1 MRPALLA
8 CTLLLTIIA
17 PRPHTDAQ
25 AEAAR
30 TSTAQVEPK
39 QVDTDHDGLPDV
51 LENALLSRFS
61 PKLFIS
67 AEDCSGQPA
76 LFEPDVRI
84 PTVASDNGTIYGQAF
99 PAKNHT
105 GDIELHFYHL
115 WRRDCGEMGH
125 RLDAEHVSV
134 LLRRNAS
141 QGSGNVSQDSA
152 DWKALYWYAAAH
164 EDTVCDASQITRAQT
179 LNAEAEGAHV
189 WISAGKHASFLTE
202 ALCTHGC
209 GGDRCTHMLALHT
222 AQVINLGELNA
233 PMNGA
238 IWMSSSE
245 WPLTDKLSRSDFPD
259 ARIARLD
266 RLPETDVAWANPGKR
281 PAQAAILGAN
291 AGIGGAA
298 KGARA
303 ADTAMIVTDANTSSA
318 LGKTAD
324 NTGGA
329 LSSTY
334 RGVRNAL
341 RKSARKTANFLTGAP
356 K

>member
-1 MRPALLA
+1 MAHA
-8 CTLLLTIIA
+8 GTKQVSAKQI
-17 PRPHTDAQ
+17 DAG
-25 AEAAR
+25 
-30 TSTAQVEPK
+30 
-39 QVDTDHDGLPDV
+39 QVDTDHDGLPDA
-51 LENALLSRFS
+51 LENALLARFS
-61 PKLFIS
+61 PQFFIS
-67 AEDCSGQPA
+67 AEDCSAQPA
-76 LFEPDVRI
+76 LFEPDVLI

-134 LLRRNAS
+134 LLRRNAL
-141 QGSGNVSQDSA
+141 QGSTNGPQDA
-152 DWKALYWYAAAH
+152 ANWKAVYWYAAAH
-164 EDTVCDASQITRAQT
+164 EDTVCDASQITRAHT
-179 LNAEAEGAHV
+179 IGAETEGAHI

-209 GGDRCTHMLALHT
+209 GGDRCIHMRALEI
-222 AQVINLGELNA
+222 AQVLNIGEPGA

-238 IWMSSSE
+238 IWMSSPE
-245 WPLTDKLSRSDFPD
+245 WPLTDKLRRSDFPEP
-259 ARIARLD
+259 RIARLA
-266 RLPETDVAWANPGKR
+266 RLPATDVAWANPTKR

-298 KGARA
+298 TGARA
-303 ADTAMIVTDANTSSA
+303 ADTAMVVADNNTSSA
-318 LGKTAD
+318 LGKATD

-329 LSSTY
+329 LSSSY

-341 RKSARKTANFLTGAP
+341 RKTARKTADFLTGGP